1 MGKRLIICVCWGR
14 RGREA
19 VLRRGRCV
27 NHAFVCVFVV
37 IGREMAERRPLDHR
51 LLLPFVDLG
60 LVAIALDALDHL
72 W

>member
-1 MGKRLIICVCWGR
+1 M
-14 RGREA
+14 
-19 VLRRGRCV
+19 
-27 NHAFVCVFVV
+27 NHACVRVFAAM
-37 IGREMAERRPLDHR
+37 GREMGGRRPLDHR